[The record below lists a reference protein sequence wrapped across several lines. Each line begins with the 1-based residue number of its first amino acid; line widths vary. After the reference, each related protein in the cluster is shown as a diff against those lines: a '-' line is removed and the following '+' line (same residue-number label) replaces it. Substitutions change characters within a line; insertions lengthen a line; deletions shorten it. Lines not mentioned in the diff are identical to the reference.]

1 MWGCD
6 EWDGDGMGMDIDLC
20 VIVMGGGGR
29 CVGSKVLTHMMF
41 FFSPTDRYISTY
53 LRYSSLGT
61 YLKVSS
67 VDNYYQT
74 LATLNLCI

>member
-20 VIVMGGGGR
+20 VIVIGGGGR
-29 CVGSKVLTHMMF
+29 CVGSKVLTHMF
-41 FFSPTDRYISTY
+41 FFSPTDHRPVHKY
-53 LRYSSLGT
+53 LPTLGT